1 VKDLRVST
9 RDSSE
14 QRRPEAEEDMKMPDR
29 RGMKIHFNDGSS
41 LTVGFPVQSDNTY
54 ARAILGD
61 EILKSRRLVV
71 QADGALLV
79 IPFENVKY
87 LSIYPA
93 PEELPAHTILGGSV
107 DA

>member
-1 VKDLRVST
+1 MPNDDDAAFST
-9 RDSSE
+9 
-14 QRRPEAEEDMKMPDR
+14 EETKASLT
-29 RGMKIHFNDGSS
+29 NAT

-93 PEELPAHTILGGSV
+93 PDELPAHTILGCSV

>member
-1 VKDLRVST
+1 M
-9 RDSSE
+9 
-14 QRRPEAEEDMKMPDR
+14 PEK
-29 RGMKIHFNDGSS
+29 RGIKVHFSDGSS
-41 LTVGFPVQSDNTY
+41 ITVAFPVQSDNTY

-87 LSIYPA
+87 LSIYPS
-93 PEELPAHTILGGSV
+93 PDELPAHTILGASV
-107 DA
+107 EA